1 MRPKRSNRKKRH
13 VESLPYSKKL
23 RSKLP
28 RRRRSQISPILYA
41 SSDSNVFHEKSGSHA
56 FSLRSNSSINN
67 SSRISSFPRKREFVE
82 VGASGAA
89 IQGNEKIR
97 RITRSYYRQKQNE
110 RKLEIGD
117 GGVEASES
125 SCVES
130 CSGAEVRVSTE
141 SRSKFKKKIAENDK
155 IIGGNENPE
164 AVPQS
169 EISSVQRTA
178 NENLKFDAR
187 NIKKSSE
194 KKENEVTTSV
204 TSGLELPSEMK
215 FQNASSPLGNITLE
229 TELSRSSR
237 NYADSNFTISNSGS
251 NSGQMPK
258 GLLFDCDLSCSEYL
272 SYDEVSDYSSSHET
286 LFSEMQ
292 TDVLPENT
300 ELDFS
305 DYTPSLFFESGSE
318 FSERSEGD
326 STQSATFS
334 LFVQYTRQFSRLISH
349 PDAQVSSSL
358 IQKEYRDEFTV
369 SPRFC
374 ALKFCFL
381 IKSVQ

>member
-1 MRPKRSNRKKRH
+1 MN
-13 VESLPYSKKL
+13 
-23 RSKLP
+23 
-28 RRRRSQISPILYA
+28 
-41 SSDSNVFHEKSGSHA
+41 SGLHD
-56 FSLRSNSSINN
+56 FPLRSNSWNCN
-67 SSRISSFPRKREFVE
+67 SSRISCFLRKREFEE

-89 IQGNEKIR
+89 IQGNEKVR

-130 CSGAEVRVSTE
+130 CSGVAVGVSAEP
-141 SRSKFKKKIAENDK
+141 RSKFKKKNAENDK
-155 IIGGNENPE
+155 IIGRNENPE
-164 AVPQS
+164 AVSRS
-169 EISSVQRTA
+169 EISSVQQIA
-178 NENLKFDAR
+178 SENLKSNAR

-194 KKENEVTTSV
+194 RKDNEVTTLV
-204 TSGLELPSEMK
+204 TYAVELPSEMK
-215 FQNASSPLGNITLE
+215 FQNASSYIGNGALE

-237 NYADSNFTISNSGS
+237 NYFDANFTISNSGS

-258 GLLFDCDLSCSEYL
+258 DLLLDRDLCCSEYL
-272 SYDEVSDYSSSHET
+272 SYEEVSDYSSSHET
-286 LFSEMQ
+286 LFSEMR
-292 TDVLPENT
+292 TDFLPENP

-334 LFVQYTRQFSRLISH
+334 LFLQYTQQFYRLTSH
-349 PDAQVSSSL
+349 LDAQVSSSL
-358 IQKEYRDEFTV
+358 LQKEYRDEFTV

-374 ALKFCFL
+374 ALKFSFL
-381 IKSVQ
+381 